1 VILNPF
7 VKHAAGGVLGSF
19 VIGEHRRPGS
29 PGEMRGSRC
38 TRHRCRRVPTRRDR
52 WRSISFV

>member
-1 VILNPF
+1 
-7 VKHAAGGVLGSF
+7 
-19 VIGEHRRPGS
+19 
-29 PGEMRGSRC
+29 MRGSRC